1 MRKEE
6 KAQAID
12 SLVEQINSSAHL
24 YLTDISGLNAEDS
37 SDLRRMCYGKNIKL
51 LVVKNTLLKLA
62 MDKADNDYEGLYET
76 LVGNSAI
83 MFSEVGNAPAKV
95 IEEFRKKNEKPILK
109 GAFVEASI
117 YIGDDQV
124 ETLSTIKSKE
134 ELIGDVILLLQSP
147 MKNVMSS
154 LNSGNNLLSGLVKTL
169 SERN

>member
-6 KAQAID
+6 KALAID

-37 SDLRRMCYGKNIKL
+37 SDLRRMCYGKDVKL

-95 IEEFRKKNEKPILK
+95 IEEFRKNNEKPLLK
-109 GAFVEASI
+109 GAFVEESI
-117 YIGDDQV
+117 YIGDNQV
-124 ETLSTIKSKE
+124 NTLSTIKSKE

>member
-6 KAQAID
+6 KTQVVD
-12 SLVEQINSSAHL
+12 SLVEQINSSTHL

-37 SDLRRMCYGKNIKL
+37 SNLRRLCYAKNIKL

-62 MDKADNDYEGLYET
+62 MDKADNNYEELYET

-95 IEEFRKKNEKPILK
+95 IEEFRKKNEKPLLK
-109 GAFVEASI
+109 GAFVEESI

-154 LNSGNNLLSGLVKTL
+154 LNSGNNLLSGIMKTL

>member
-6 KAQAID
+6 KAQVVD
-12 SLVEQINSSAHL
+12 SLVEVIDSYPHL
-24 YLTDISGLNAEDS
+24 YFTDISGLNAEDS
-37 SDLRRMCYGKNIKL
+37 SDLRRKCFEKGIRL

-62 MDKADNDYEGLYET
+62 MDKVDKEFEGLYET

-95 IEEFRKKNEKPILK
+95 IEEFRKNSEKPILK
-109 GAFVEASI
+109 GAFVEESI

-124 ETLSTIKSKE
+124 KALSTIKSKE

>member
-109 GAFVEASI
+109 GAFVEESI